1 MSRHS
6 ARSRQL
12 RRRPSRTVPAT
23 VVALVILA
31 LGVLTAI
38 ASTSRLVSG
47 SWPATVSSA
56 AAAVAP
62 LAWAST
68 AVLASGAVVALLGLV
83 LLVAGV
89 KLGSSRTATL
99 TAGGVGD
106 AVGGTEFV
114 ISTRSLAR
122 MAAARA
128 DQVDGVDKVSASASA
143 RRVELQ
149 VTTTS
154 EHVDEIRRQ
163 VTEGVT
169 ERLAATGVQPVPRV
183 RATVRTKGI

>member
-1 MSRHS
+1 MSRRN

-12 RRRPSRTVPAT
+12 RRRPSRTIPAS
-23 VVALVILA
+23 VVALLLLA

-38 ASTSRLVSG
+38 ASISRLVDG

-56 AAAVAP
+56 AAG
-62 LAWAST
+62 LAALTWAS
-68 AVLASGAVVALLGLV
+68 SAVVTSGVVLALLGLV
-83 LLVAGV
+83 LLVAGL
-89 KLGSSRTATL
+89 KLGSFSTATI
-99 TAGGVGD
+99 AARD
-106 AVGGTEFV
+106 IGGTVEDTDFV

-122 MAAARA
+122 LAAARA

-143 RRVELQ
+143 RRVQLQ

-154 EHVDEIRRQ
+154 EQVDEIRRQ
-163 VTEGVT
+163 VTDGVA
-169 ERLAATGVQPVPRV
+169 ERLAATGVRPVPRV